1 MAMVSITMLVW
12 KIIRI
17 FSSAP
22 CAQSAETRSIEDL
35 LDFIDGKADDAL
47 RELKVG
53 TVQKNTEKGRIWE
66 KHVWKS

>member
-1 MAMVSITMLVW
+1 
-12 KIIRI
+12 
-17 FSSAP
+17 
-22 CAQSAETRSIEDL
+22 
-35 LDFIDGKADDAL
+35 L